1 MYSKY
6 RTLNQV
12 LSLINT
18 RIDLPRDAVIDQLFL
33 KIVAT
38 VANASS
44 TEAYDGTNE
53 AILRAIQE
61 IRVVSDGSTVHY
73 ALSAAD
79 VALLNAY
86 NSKAGFTVPLG
97 GPVAIGT
104 SASKTLTYYLRL
116 DEGDILA
123 ASKDSLEAKI
133 VVNPTVAADVTISA
147 LTCTVTL
154 VENVLTPEEFVASYG
169 ANLEYAA
176 EPKVY
181 ALSVP
186 VTASTELTNVLDLP
200 TGSLARAG
208 MLQFINPATGLAGTV
223 DPTAIGLI
231 NTSPDRREVLHVDFP
246 TLQAINSAE
255 YDEGAIISP
264 ALVPLP
270 GVALLNYAKDV
281 TCDGYGLRGW
291 RFTKGDWQLAART
304 ANAATL
310 RYVCLEHVVNSGVFD
325 AAERAVLERTR

>member
-18 RIDLPRDAVIDQLFL
+18 RIDLPRDAVIDQLIL
-33 KIVAT
+33 KVVAT
-38 VANASS
+38 VANAGQV
-44 TEAYDGTNE
+44 AYAGTNE

-73 ALSAAD
+73 ALSGAD
-79 VALLNAY
+79 IALLNAY
-86 NSKAGFTVPLG
+86 NSKRGFAPALG
-97 GPVAIGT
+97 GPVAIDAAG
-104 SASKTLTYYLRL
+104 SATLTYYLRL

-133 VVNPTVAADVTISA
+133 VVNPAIAADVTITA

-154 VENVLTPEEFVASYG
+154 VENVLSPEEFVATYG
-169 ANLEYAA
+169 PNLEYAA

-208 MLQFINPATGLAGTV
+208 LLQFINPATGLAGAV
-223 DPTAIGLI
+223 DPTAVGLI

-246 TLQAINSAE
+246 TLQAINQSE
-255 YDEGAIISP
+255 YDGGVIVAP
-264 ALVPLP
+264 ATVPLP

-281 TCDGYGLRGW
+281 TNDGYGLRGW

-310 RYVCLEHVVNSGVFD
+310 RYVCLEHVVNAAVFD
-325 AAERAVLERTR
+325 VAERAVLERTR

>member
-18 RIDLPRDAVIDQLFL
+18 RIDLPRDAVIDQLIL
-33 KIVAT
+33 KVAVT
-38 VANASS
+38 VANASES
-44 TEAYDGTNE
+44 VAYAGTNE

-79 VALLNAY
+79 IALLNKY
-86 NSKAGFTVPLG
+86 NSKNGFGPALG
-97 GPVAIGT
+97 TAVNVAT
-104 SASKTLTYYLRL
+104 STSTNLTYYLRL

-133 VVNPTVAADVTISA
+133 IVNPAIVTDVTISA

-154 VENVLTPEEFVASYG
+154 VENVLSPEEFIASYG

-208 MLQFINPATGLAGTV
+208 VLQFLNPSTGLAGTV
-223 DPTAIGLI
+223 DPTAIGLL

-246 TLQAINSAE
+246 TLQRINASE
-255 YDEGAIISP
+255 YDIGATDL
-264 ALVPLP
+264 A

-281 TCDGYGLRGW
+281 TNDGYGLRGW
-291 RFTKGDWQLAART
+291 RFTKGDWQIVAKT
-304 ANAATL
+304 ANPATL

-325 AAERAVLERTR
+325 TTERAVLERTR

>member
-6 RTLNQV
+6 RTLNQT

-18 RIDLPRDAVIDQLFL
+18 RIDLPRDAVIDQLIL
-33 KIVAT
+33 KVVAT
-38 VANASS
+38 VANAGA
-44 TEAYDGTNE
+44 EAYAGTNE

-79 VALLNAY
+79 IALLNAY
-86 NSKAGFTVPLG
+86 NSKAGFAPALG
-97 GPVAIGT
+97 GPVAIDAAG
-104 SASKTLTYYLRL
+104 SATLTYYLRL

-123 ASKDSLEAKI
+123 ASKDSLEMKI
-133 VVNPTVAADVTISA
+133 VVNPTIAADVTITA

-154 VENVLTPEEFVASYG
+154 VENVLSPEEFVATYG
-169 ANLEYAA
+169 PNLEYAA

-186 VTASTELTNVLDLP
+186 VTASSELTNVLDLP

-208 MLQFINPATGLAGTV
+208 MLQFINPATGLAGSV

-231 NTSPDRREVLHVDFP
+231 NTSPDRREVLHVDWA
-246 TLQAINSAE
+246 TLQAINMAE
-255 YDEGAIISP
+255 YDGVIVPP
-264 ALVPLP
+264 ATVPLP

-281 TCDGYGLRGW
+281 TNDGYGLRGW

-310 RYVCLEHVVNSGVFD
+310 RYVCLEHVVNAAAFD

>member
-6 RTLNQV
+6 RTINQT

-18 RIDLPRDAVIDQLFL
+18 RIDLPRDAVIDQIIM
-33 KIVAT
+33 KISVTA
-38 VANASS
+38 ANAN
-44 TEAYDGTNE
+44 TTDDYTGTNE
-53 AILRAIQE
+53 ALLRAIQE

-73 ALSAAD
+73 ALSGAD
-79 VALLNAY
+79 VALLNRY
-86 NSKAGFTVPLG
+86 NSKSGFAPALGTAITV
-97 GPVAIGT
+97 VKSDNAT
-104 SASKTLTYYLRL
+104 FTYYLRL

-123 ASKDSLEAKI
+123 AAKDSLEMRI
-133 VVNPTVAADVTISA
+133 VVNPAITSDVTISA

-154 VENVLTPEEFVASYG
+154 VENVLSPEEFVATYG
-169 ANLEYAA
+169 PNLEYAA

-186 VTASTELTNVLDLP
+186 VTASSELTNVLDLP

-208 MLQFINPATGLAGTV
+208 LLQFIDPATGLAGSV

-246 TLQAINSAE
+246 TLQAINTSE
-255 YDEGAIISP
+255 YDLGA
-264 ALVPLP
+264 ALP
-270 GVALLNYAKDV
+270 GVALLNYGKDV
-281 TCDGYGLRGW
+281 TNDGFGLRGW
-291 RFTKGDWQLAART
+291 RFTKGDWQIAAKG

-310 RYVCLEHVVNSGVFD
+310 RYVCLEHVVNAAAFD

>member
-18 RIDLPRDAVIDQLFL
+18 RIDLPRDAVIDQLIL
-33 KIVAT
+33 KIGVT
-38 VANASS
+38 VGNAGQA
-44 TEAYDGTNE
+44 AYAGTNE
-53 AILRAIQE
+53 AVLRAIQE

-79 VALLNAY
+79 IALLNAY
-86 NSKAGFTVPLG
+86 NSKAGFAPALG
-97 GPVAIGT
+97 GPVAIDAAG
-104 SASKTLTYYLRL
+104 SATLTYYLRL

-123 ASKDSLEAKI
+123 ASKDSLEMKL
-133 VVNPTVAADVTISA
+133 VVNPTITEDVKITD

-154 VENVLTPEEFVASYG
+154 VENVLSPQEFISTYG
-169 ANLEYAA
+169 PNLEYAA

-186 VTASTELTNVLDLP
+186 VTASSELTNVLDLP

-208 MLQFINPATGLAGTV
+208 MLQFINPATGLAGGV

-246 TLQAINSAE
+246 TLQAINTSE
-255 YDEGAIISP
+255 YDLGA
-264 ALVPLP
+264 ALP
-270 GVALLNYAKDV
+270 GVALLNYGKDV
-281 TCDGYGLRGW
+281 TNDGFGLRGW
-291 RFTKGDWQLAART
+291 RFTKGDWQIAAKG

-310 RYVCLEHVVNSGVFD
+310 RYVCLEHVVNAAAFD
-325 AAERAVLERTR
+325 AAEGAVLERTR

>member
-6 RTLNQV
+6 RTLSQT

-18 RIDLPRDAVIDQLFL
+18 RMDLPRDAVIDQLIL
-33 KIVAT
+33 KVGVT
-38 VANASS
+38 VANASA
-44 TEAYDGTNE
+44 ENAYAGTNE

-73 ALSAAD
+73 ALSGAD
-79 VALLNAY
+79 IALLNKY
-86 NSKAGFTVPLG
+86 NSKAGFAPALTG
-97 GPVAIGT
+97 EVAVAK
-104 SASKTLTYYLRL
+104 SASANLTYYLRL

-123 ASKDSLEAKI
+123 ASKDSLEMKI
-133 VVNPTVAADVTISA
+133 VVNPAVATDVTISA

-154 VENVLTPEEFVASYG
+154 VENVLSPEEFIASYG

-181 ALSVP
+181 ALTVP
-186 VTASTELTNVLDLP
+186 VVAASELTNVLDLP

-208 MLQFINPATGLAGTV
+208 LLQFLNPVTGLAGGV
-223 DPTAIGLI
+223 DPTAIGLL

-246 TLQAINSAE
+246 TLQAINVSE
-255 YDEGAIISP
+255 YDLGA
-264 ALVPLP
+264 ALS
-270 GVALLNYAKDV
+270 GVAMLNYAKDV
-281 TCDGYGLRGW
+281 TNDGYGLRGW
-291 RFTKGDWQLAART
+291 RFTKGDWQLAAKGSNV
-304 ANAATL
+304 ANL
-310 RYVCLEHVVNSGVFD
+310 RYVCLDHVVNSGVFD

>member
-6 RTLNQV
+6 RTLNQT

-18 RIDLPRDAVIDQLFL
+18 RIDLPRDAVIDQLIL
-33 KIVAT
+33 KVVAT
-38 VANASS
+38 VANAGQA
-44 TEAYDGTNE
+44 AYAGTNE

-61 IRVVSDGSTVHY
+61 IRIVSDGSTVHY
-73 ALSAAD
+73 ALSGAD
-79 VALLNAY
+79 IALLNKY
-86 NSKAGFTVPLG
+86 NSKSGFAPALDGAVSVGAGGSEDF
-97 GPVAIGT
+97 
-104 SASKTLTYYLRL
+104 TYYLRL

-133 VVNPTVAADVTISA
+133 VVNPTIAADVTISA

-154 VENVLTPEEFVASYG
+154 VENVLSPEEFVATYG
-169 ANLEYAA
+169 PNLEYAA

-186 VTASTELTNVLDLP
+186 VTASSELTNVLDLP

-208 MLQFINPATGLAGTV
+208 LLQFIDPATGLAGGV

-246 TLQAINSAE
+246 TLQAINTSE
-255 YDEGAIISP
+255 YDLGA
-264 ALVPLP
+264 ALP
-270 GVALLNYAKDV
+270 GVALLNYGKDV
-281 TCDGYGLRGW
+281 TNDGFGLRGW
-291 RFTKGDWQLAART
+291 RFTKGDWQIAAKG

-310 RYVCLEHVVNSGVFD
+310 RYVCLEHVVNAAAFD

>member
-6 RTLNQV
+6 RTLNQT

-33 KIVAT
+33 RFTVT
-38 VANASS
+38 VANAGVA
-44 TEAYDGTNE
+44 AYAGTNE

-61 IRVVSDGSTVHY
+61 IRIVSDGSTVHY
-73 ALSAAD
+73 ALSGAD

-86 NSKAGFTVPLG
+86 NSKRGFTVPLG
-97 GPVAIGT
+97 GPVAIDAAGN
-104 SASKTLTYYLRL
+104 ATLTYYLRL

-133 VVNPTVAADVTISA
+133 VVNPAITADVTITA

-154 VENVLTPEEFVASYG
+154 VENVMTPDEFIASYG

-181 ALSVP
+181 ALTVP
-186 VTASTELTNVLDLP
+186 VTASTELTSVLDLP

-208 MLQFINPATGLAGTV
+208 MLQFITPATGLAGGV
-223 DPTAIGLI
+223 DPTAIGLL
-231 NTSPDRREVLHVDFP
+231 NTSPDRREVLHVDWA
-246 TLQAINSAE
+246 TLQAINAAE
-255 YDEGAIISP
+255 YDGGVIVPP
-264 ALVPLP
+264 ATVPIP
-270 GVALLNYAKDV
+270 GVAMLNYAKDV
-281 TCDGYGLRGW
+281 TNDGYGLRGW
-291 RFTKGDWQLAART
+291 RFTKGDWQIAART

-310 RYVCLEHVVNSGVFD
+310 RYVCLEHVVNAAVFD
-325 AAERAVLERTR
+325 AAERAVLERTH

>member
-6 RTLNQV
+6 RTLNQA
-12 LSLINT
+12 LSLVNT
-18 RIDLPRDAVIDQLFL
+18 SIDIPRDAVIDQFFL
-33 KIVAT
+33 RFAVT
-38 VANASS
+38 VANADVNPY
-44 TEAYDGTNE
+44 AATNE
-53 AILRAIQE
+53 ALLRAIQE

-73 ALSAAD
+73 ALSGAD
-79 VALLNAY
+79 IALLNRY
-86 NSKAGFTVPLG
+86 NSKPGFGINLG
-97 GPVAIGT
+97 GAVNVPAGQNAT
-104 SASKTLTYYLRL
+104 FNYLLRL

-123 ASKDSLEAKI
+123 ASKDSLEMRI
-133 VVNPTVAADVTISA
+133 IVNPALAANITISG
-147 LTCTVTL
+147 LTCTVSL
-154 VENVLTPEEFVASYG
+154 AENVLSAAEFVESYG

-181 ALSVP
+181 ALNAP
-186 VTASTELTNVLDLP
+186 VVASTDLSNILDLP

-208 MLQFINPATGLAGTV
+208 VLQFINPATGLLDGAV
-223 DPTAIGLI
+223 NPTAVGLI
-231 NTSPDRREVLHVDFP
+231 NTSPDRREVLNIDWT
-246 TLQAINSAE
+246 TLQAINTAE
-255 YDEGAIISP
+255 YDTGATAP
-264 ALVPLP
+264 A

-310 RYVCLEHVVNSGVFD
+310 RYVCLEHVINAGVFD

>member
-6 RTLNQV
+6 RTLTQT

-18 RIDLPRDAVIDQLFL
+18 RMDLPRDAVIDQLIL
-33 KIVAT
+33 KVGVT
-38 VANASS
+38 VANANTS
-44 TEAYDGTNE
+44 TDYAGTNE

-73 ALSAAD
+73 ALSGAD
-79 VALLNAY
+79 IALLNKY
-86 NSKAGFTVPLG
+86 NSKAGFAPALGTAITVG
-97 GPVAIGT
+97 K
-104 SASKTLTYYLRL
+104 SASATITYYLRL

-123 ASKDSLEAKI
+123 ASKDSLEMKI
-133 VVNPTVAADVTISA
+133 VVNPAVATDVTISA

-154 VENVLTPEEFVASYG
+154 VENVLSPEEFIATYG
-169 ANLEYAA
+169 ANLEFAA

-181 ALSVP
+181 ALTVP
-186 VTASTELTNVLDLP
+186 VVAASELTNVLDLP

-208 MLQFINPATGLAGTV
+208 LLQFLNPATGLAGGV
-223 DPTAIGLI
+223 DPTAIGLL

-246 TLQAINSAE
+246 TLQAINVSE
-255 YDEGAIISP
+255 YDLGA
-264 ALVPLP
+264 ALS
-270 GVALLNYAKDV
+270 GVAMLNYAKDV
-281 TCDGYGLRGW
+281 TNDGYGLRGW
-291 RFTKGDWQLAART
+291 RFTKGDWQLAAKGSNV
-304 ANAATL
+304 ANL